1 MKHSKFF
8 LLIIFLSSC
17 FFANSQ
23 IHYQQKDKDIL
34 AEVFEELENKQDK
47 TIAELVVLV
56 GKFFKETPYVAHTLE
71 TDEEQLV
78 INLRGLDCTTYAE
91 NCLAIARTIKND
103 NLTFERFKEELMQ
116 IRYHSGVID
125 GYPSR
130 LHYFSDWIFVNDKKR
145 LVRHVSKEIAN
156 TNYPNTV
163 NFMSTH
169 PDSYKQL
176 KNNTEFQ
183 QQLAQQEKEISA
195 RKIFFLPKEKL
206 ADFES
211 KLQEGDIIGITTSIS
226 GLDITHVGLIVKNN
240 EKVHL
245 MHASSKAGK
254 VIISEITLKEYLM
267 GRKSAIGI
275 MVARP
280 L

>member
-1 MKHSKFF
+1 MKHSKF
-8 LLIIFLSSC
+8 LLIIIFISTC

-23 IHYQQKDKDIL
+23 IIYQQKDKEIL
-34 AEVFEELENKQDK
+34 SEVFEELKNKQDK
-47 TIAELVVLV
+47 TTAELVVLV
-56 GKFFKETPYVAHTLE
+56 GKFFKETLYVAHTLE
-71 TDEEQLV
+71 TDKEQLV

-91 NCLAIARTIKND
+91 NCLAIARTIKSN
-103 NLTFERFKEELMQ
+103 NLTFEKFTEELLQ
-116 IRYHSGVID
+116 IRYRSGVIE

-130 LHYFSDWIFVNDKKR
+130 LHYFSNWIYANDKKE
-145 LVRHVSKEIAN
+145 LVRDVSKEIAN
-156 TNYPNTV
+156 TTYPNKV

-183 QQLAQQEKEISA
+183 RQLAQQEKEISA
-195 RKIFFLPKEKL
+195 RKMFFLPKEKL

-211 KLQEGDIIGITTSIS
+211 KLHEGDIIGITTSIS

-240 EKVHL
+240 GKVHL
-245 MHASSKAGK
+245 MHASSKAEK

-267 GRKSAIGI
+267 GRKSATGI
-275 MVARP
+275 MVVRP